1 MAYNPEYIFS
11 IWCGFDDNRILEKK
25 YYSSSKEIFKD
36 TMNALYEKKEGPL
49 VSAKQQYHRK
59 KVDPV
64 SGFPSSNGSVYWYR
78 NK

>member
-1 MAYNPEYIFS
+1 MTIEFFS
-11 IWCGFDDNRILEKK
+11 KRNMIVPARKSLKIPW
-25 YYSSSKEIFKD
+25 
-36 TMNALYEKKEGPL
+36 NALYEKKEVPGIQP
-49 VSAKQQYHRK
+49 SNNIIEK